1 MARNQSQPTRTRRLR
16 GAKPKQQGQGLAPC
30 PECGGVECGSGRVP
44 VCCEA
49 CGH

>member
-1 MARNQSQPTRTRRLR
+1 MAKKE
-16 GAKPKQQGQGLAPC
+16 KPAGQGLPPC
-30 PECGGVECGSGRVP
+30 PECGGTECRTSRIP